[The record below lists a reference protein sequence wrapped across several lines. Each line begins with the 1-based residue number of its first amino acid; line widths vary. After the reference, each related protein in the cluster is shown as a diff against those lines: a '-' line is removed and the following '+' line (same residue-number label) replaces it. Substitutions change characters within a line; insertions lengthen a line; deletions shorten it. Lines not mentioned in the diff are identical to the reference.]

1 MNVLKRFVKS
11 RRSLYL
17 SLREVIMRYRKV
29 RYGWAGVSVTT
40 WMVADQKYISND
52 FNIGDYGFVGRGCT
66 IYPNV
71 KAGRFVLMAPE
82 VSILGGDHEY
92 RKVGLP
98 ICFSGREVI
107 PPTVIGDDVWI
118 GMSAKVIAGVVIG
131 DGAIVAAGAIVTR
144 DVPPFAIVAGVP
156 AKIIRYRF
164 EREEDRIAHLRALS
178 KIGSYGE
185 LVADLN

>member
-1 MNVLKRFVKS
+1 MSVIKRFIKS
-11 RRSLYL
+11 HRGLYL
-17 SLREVIMRYRKV
+17 SLRELIMRYRKL
-29 RYGWAGVSVTT
+29 RYGWPEVSTTT
-40 WMVADQKYISND
+40 WMVASQRYISKD
-52 FNIGDYGFVGRGCT
+52 FVIGDYGFVGYGCT

-71 KAGRFVLMAPE
+71 KAGRFVLIAPE

-92 RKVGLP
+92 RTVGVP

-107 PPTVIGDDVWI
+107 PSTIIGDDVWI
-118 GMSAKVIAGVVIG
+118 GMSAKVIAGVNIG
-131 DGAIVAAGAIVTR
+131 DGAIVAAGSIVTR

-164 EREEDRIAHLRALS
+164 ECEQDRILHLKS
-178 KIGSYGE
+178 ISEIGSYGE